1 MNAFEWV
8 MLTKSG
14 KWGLAVAVT
23 LSMLA
28 GAVVV
33 AQDEAAPA
41 ETDQL
46 EMTLEEGPRRGKLAT
61 LEDVKEA
68 LEPAPPEMIPVF
80 QVNTQQMPAPR
91 YIRLEGNVDCAPTND
106 GGMFCFETPA
116 TMTPE
121 PAVAE

>member
-14 KWGLAVAVT
+14 KWGLAIAVT

-33 AQDEAAPA
+33 AQDEAPA
-41 ETDQL
+41 EPVQ
-46 EMTLEEGPRRGKLAT
+46 EAT
-61 LEDVKEA
+61 AVEA
-68 LEPAPPEMIPVF
+68 PVAMIPVF

>member
-33 AQDEAAPA
+33 AQDEPPA
-41 ETDQL
+41 EPVQ
-46 EMTLEEGPRRGKLAT
+46 EEAT
-61 LEDVKEA
+61 AVEA
-68 LEPAPPEMIPVF
+68 PVEMIPVF

-106 GGMFCFETPA
+106 GGMFCFETPVVPERGEA
-116 TMTPE
+116 TE
-121 PAVAE
+121 

>member
-33 AQDEAAPA
+33 AQDEPSL
-41 ETDQL
+41 QSRL
-46 EMTLEEGPRRGKLAT
+46 RKRRGKLAT
-61 LEDVKEA
+61 
-68 LEPAPPEMIPVF
+68 
-80 QVNTQQMPAPR
+80 
-91 YIRLEGNVDCAPTND
+91 
-106 GGMFCFETPA
+106 
-116 TMTPE
+116 
-121 PAVAE
+121 